1 MPHRPPPRNELLASL
16 PAKAYQRAAAK
27 LEPVSLSAGEV
38 LCESDAPLRY
48 VYFPNYALVS
58 LVSDASS
65 QVELGLVGREGMVG
79 SPLAAGIQVMP
90 LRALVQAKGDALR
103 MPAAAFSREVER
115 NAALQRRALRY
126 AFVSIATAMQ
136 IAACNFSH
144 HLEARIARWL
154 LLRRDR
160 LSTSTFVLTQD
171 LLAQLLGTRRAA
183 VNRAVNAMQRGR
195 LISYRR
201 GMIRIVDVEA
211 LRIVSC
217 GCYERIRRLAQAK

>member
-1 MPHRPPPRNELLASL
+1 MAHRPLPRNELLASL

-27 LEPVSLSAGEV
+27 LEPVSLAAGEV
-38 LCESDAPLRY
+38 LCEADALLRY
-48 VYFPNYALVS
+48 VYFPNDALVS

-65 QVELGLVGREGMVG
+65 QVELGLIGREGMVG
-79 SPLAAGIQVMP
+79 SALAAGLQAMP
-90 LRALVQAKGDALR
+90 LRAQVHAKGGALR
-103 MPAAAFSREVER
+103 MPAAAFVRELER
-115 NAALQRRALRY
+115 NSALQRQASRY
-126 AFVSIATAMQ
+126 AVVSLATAMQ

-154 LLRRDR
+154 LMRRDR

-171 LLAQLLGTRRAA
+171 LLAQFLGTRRAA

-195 LISYRR
+195 LVSYRR